1 MPMLTAIIID
11 DELNSREGLE
21 AMLHNLIE
29 GVSVVAMADSVTS
42 GVKAIAKNKPDIV
55 FLDVEMP
62 RRDGFELFDA
72 FDKIDFEVVF
82 TTAHEQYASKAF
94 RTTAIDYLLKPIDI
108 DLLKEAI
115 ERAREKRDKDKVNK
129 NFEVFVNNL
138 QTNKSNQ
145 QIAISS
151 SDGLL
156 FIKIDNIVYLRGDG
170 AYTYFFL
177 KTGERITTSKNLKEY
192 EDLLSEY
199 DFFRVHKSSLIHLHE
214 MKKYVRGEGGYVVM
228 SNGDSVDV
236 SKRRKEN
243 FLAALSKL

>member
-1 MPMLTAIIID
+1 MLTAIIID
-11 DELNSREGLE
+11 DELKSREGLE

-29 GVSVVAMADSVTS
+29 GVSVVAMANSVTS

-55 FLDVEMP
+55 FLDIEMP

-115 ERAREKRDKDKVNK
+115 ERARDKRDKDKVNK
-129 NFEVFVNNL
+129 NFEVFVNNMK
-138 QTNKSNQ
+138 TNKSNQ

>member
-1 MPMLTAIIID
+1 MLTAIIID
-11 DELNSREGLE
+11 DEQKSREGLE
-21 AMLHNLIE
+21 AMLHNMVE
-29 GVSVVAMADSVTS
+29 GVSVVATADSVTT
-42 GVKAIAKNKPDIV
+42 GIKAIVKNKPDIV
-55 FLDVEMP
+55 FLDIEMP
-62 RRDGFELFDA
+62 KRDGFELFDA
-72 FDKIDFEVVF
+72 FDSIDFEVVF

-94 RTTAIDYLLKPIDI
+94 RTTAIDYLIKPIDI
-108 DLLKEAI
+108 SLLKEAV
-115 ERAREKRDKDKVNK
+115 ERARKKRDKDKVNK
-129 NFEVFVNNL
+129 NFEVFVNNMK
-138 QTNKSNQ
+138 TNKNNQ

-156 FIKIDNIVYLRGDG
+156 FIKIDNIIYLRGDG

-177 KTGERITTSKNLKEY
+177 KSGERITTSKNLKEY

-236 SKRRKEN
+236 SKRRKEH

>member
-1 MPMLTAIIID
+1 MLTAIIID
-11 DELNSREGLE
+11 DEQKSREGLE
-21 AMLHNLIE
+21 AMLHDMVE
-29 GVSVVAMADSVTS
+29 GVSVVATADSVTN
-42 GVKAIAKNKPDIV
+42 GVKAIKKNNPDLV
-55 FLDVEMP
+55 FLDIEMP
-62 RRDGFELFDA
+62 KRDGFELFEA
-72 FDKIDFEVVF
+72 FETIDFEVVF

-94 RTTAIDYLLKPIDI
+94 RTTAIDYLLKPIDLN
-108 DLLKEAI
+108 LLQEAV
-115 ERAREKRDKDKVNK
+115 ERASKKREKDKVNK

-138 QTNKSNQ
+138 KNNKSNQ

-151 SDGLL
+151 SDGLI
-156 FIKIDNIVYLRGDG
+156 FIKVENIIYLRGDG

-177 KTGERITTSKNLKEY
+177 KTGERITVSKNLKEY

-199 DFFRVHKSSLIHLHE
+199 DFFRVHKSYLIHMHE

>member
-1 MPMLTAIIID
+1 MLTAIIID
-11 DELNSREGLE
+11 DELKSRQGLE
-21 AMLHNLIE
+21 TMLHSMIE
-29 GVSVVAMADSVTS
+29 NVSVVASVDSVNN
-42 GVKAIAKNKPDIV
+42 GIKAIQKNKPDLV
-55 FLDVEMP
+55 FLDIEMP
-62 RRDGFELFDA
+62 KRDGFELFDA
-72 FDKIDFEVVF
+72 FDVIDFEVVF
-82 TTAHEQYASKAF
+82 TTAHEQYATKAF

-108 DLLKEAI
+108 NLLKEAV
-115 ERAREKRDKDKVNK
+115 ERAREKREKDKVNK
-129 NFEVFVNNL
+129 NFQVFVSNL
-138 QTNKSNQ
+138 KKDKSNQ

-156 FIKIDNIVYLRGDG
+156 FIKIDNIIYLRGDG

-177 KTGERITTSKNLKEY
+177 KSGERITTSKNLKEY
-192 EDLLSEY
+192 EDLLSDY

-243 FLAALSKL
+243 FLNALSKL